1 MSFYRHKLETM
12 IKKLI
17 TIGLFLFIS
26 FVFSQERAYKDG
38 EWLRFRMSY
47 SGFLK
52 AGEAELSVKEE
63 TLNGKKIFHAT
74 GIGRSSSVISWFFK
88 VKDDYQSYFDA
99 TTTFPYLFKRRVNEG
114 GYKIERDLTFNQ
126 ENKEV
131 HIKDIYRKKE
141 KTVKNSVNVHDMI
154 STFYHLRN
162 HDTKNMKVGDD
173 IEVNMFFDGEMF
185 PFKLKFLGNEILKT
199 KFGKVKT
206 QKFTPLVMAGR
217 VFKAKESV
225 SVWITADDNKIPLKL
240 QADLAVG
247 SLRADLDEYKGLAN
261 SFEIIVD

>member
-1 MSFYRHKLETM
+1 M
-12 IKKLI
+12 KKIITTIVLLLI
-17 TIGLFLFIS
+17 INT
-26 FVFSQERAYKDG
+26 VFSQEKSAFQDG

-52 AGEAELSVKEE
+52 AGEAELTIKEE

-74 GIGRSSSVISWFFK
+74 GLGKSSSVISWFFK
-88 VKDDYQSYFDA
+88 VKDDYQSFFDA
-99 TTTFPYLFKRRVNEG
+99 ETDFPYLFKRRVYEG
-114 GYKIERDLTFNQ
+114 GYKIQRDLTFNHDS
-126 ENKEV
+126 KEV

-141 KTVKNSVNVHDMI
+141 STVTNPVNVHDMI

-162 HDTKNMKVGDD
+162 HDTKNMSVGDEID
-173 IEVNMFFDGEMF
+173 VNMFFDGELF
-185 PFKLKFLGNEILKT
+185 PFKLKFLGEEILRT

-206 QKFTPLVMAGR
+206 QKFTPLVKAGR

-225 SVWITADDNKIPLKL
+225 SVWITADDNKIPLKIK
-240 QADLAVG
+240 ADLAVG

-261 SFEIIVD
+261 SFDAIVEQ